1 MIASPRPAESKVRIN
16 EYTVVV
22 SVGAEDGISEG
33 DEVMVPVDD
42 ENIVGKTTQVGQSE
56 SVVELRI

>member
-1 MIASPRPAESKVRIN
+1 MSVAPRLAESEVRIN

-22 SVGAEDGISEG
+22 SAGAEDGVTEG
-33 DEVMVPVDD
+33 DELVVPVDG
-42 ENIVGKTTQVGQSE
+42 EEIVGRTTQVGRHE

>member
-1 MIASPRPAESKVRIN
+1 MLAPPRPAESKVRIN

-22 SVGAEDGISEG
+22 STGAEDGVTEG
-33 DEVMVPVDD
+33 DEVVVPIDG
-42 ENIVGKTTQVGQSE
+42 EEIVGTTTQVGQSE